1 MGPGGA
7 RPWSRVDAFFT
18 RRWVVITL
26 SVLVVLSVAY
36 TLAGFFLVP
45 RLVAKYVP
53 QYVEQQLK
61 RRAQIGE
68 VRVNPLLFKVDIRNF
83 RLTEA
88 DGRPLLGFDR
98 LFVDVELAK
107 SIVRAAVT
115 FAEIRLEAP
124 RIDAVISPDGRMNL
138 AELLDSLPKGEPAKQ
153 PSGPPRLLVQH
164 AVVQDGVVSL
174 TDHSHRTPQKAAVQ

>member
-1 MGPGGA
+1 
-7 RPWSRVDAFFT
+7 
-18 RRWVVITL
+18 
-26 SVLVVLSVAY
+26 
-36 TLAGFFLVP
+36 VP

-68 VRVNPLLFKVDIRNF
+68 IRVNPLLFKVDIRSF

-107 SIVRAAVT
+107 SIIRAAVT

-124 RIDAVISPDGRMNL
+124 RIDAVISPTG
-138 AELLDSLPKGEPAKQ
+138 A
-153 PSGPPRLLVQH
+153 
-164 AVVQDGVVSL
+164 
-174 TDHSHRTPQKAAVQ
+174 